1 MGNVLIEFKVRRI
14 LLVCYSLLISEHI
27 CKLSSNE
34 EPMKKTPDQQL
45 KWELARERF
54 HLEDPFPPPERRQEK
69 QISSILAGI
78 LKKDETEA
86 VSLPEIIAA
95 RWLVI
100 VGEQLA
106 QHTHPSHLKNGILYV
121 HTDHPGWLTQLR
133 RLPKAHILKKISSVP
148 DIPEVKDIRFQLDS
162 MIRPSQQ

>member
-1 MGNVLIEFKVRRI
+1 
-14 LLVCYSLLISEHI
+14 
-27 CKLSSNE
+27 
-34 EPMKKTPDQQL
+34 MKQTPDQQL

-54 HLEDPFPPPERRQEK
+54 RLEDSDPPSERRPERH
-69 QISSILAGI
+69 IGSILAGI
-78 LKKDETEA
+78 LQKDETET
-86 VSLPEIIAA
+86 VSLPDTIAV
-95 RWLVI
+95 RWPVI

-162 MIRPSQQ
+162 MLWPSQQ